1 MEELT
6 IKTHDF
12 ETAKKSLQDFAE
24 QVPEE
29 LEIAAVE
36 TDGGFLGLGDHKV
49 TGDELNERLGTIQ
62 QHLIEIKNMNDRTIK
77 EFGQVYSALE
87 ALDRDYIQAILI
99 SIKGTEKTSEG
110 IANAQKK
117 IREIINNQKKT
128 LEVLIKFKE
137 EIESYKH
144 LGDID
149 GIWEDYQKFQNKI
162 ALLEESVGEALSIGN
177 RNEEKNQ
184 TLEELLDKQ
193 QNSIQNLINFS
204 DEISQYE
211 HLRDIDQIW
220 DNVQRND
227 KELDS
232 LGQYNERVSE
242 QLMDIQEKNEK
253 TNALIIHNKELTDT
267 SISEANE
274 RIDTVSLS
282 FTKKIRFAYWI
293 AGCSLGIAV
302 IELLFLLL
310 GVL

>member
-36 TDGGFLGLGDHKV
+36 TDGGFFGLGDHKV

-62 QHLIEIKNMNDRTIK
+62 QHLIELKNTNDRTIK

-99 SIKGTEKTSEG
+99 SIKGAEKTSEG
-110 IANAQKK
+110 IVDAQKK

-128 LEVLIKFKE
+128 LEVLIKFKK

-144 LGDID
+144 LDDID
-149 GIWEDYQKFQNKI
+149 GIWEDYQKFQNEV
-162 ALLEESVGEALSIGN
+162 ASLAEAVREALSIGN
-177 RNEEKNQ
+177 SNEERNQ
-184 TLEELLDKQ
+184 VIEKLLDKQ
-193 QNSIQNLINFS
+193 QNSIQQLINFS
-204 DEISQYE
+204 DGISQYE

-232 LGQYNERVSE
+232 LDQYNKKISE
-242 QLMDIQEKNEK
+242 QIMEIQEKNEE
-253 TNALIIHNKELTDT
+253 TNDLIIHNKELADT
-267 SISEANE
+267 AISEANE

-293 AGCSLGIAV
+293 AGGSVGIAV
-302 IELLFLLL
+302 IELLFLFL